1 METKPFPAIKQSV
14 DEFNP
19 NFLDQEA
26 IKQVIDNVDDY
37 MDGNTPPTREQV
49 TNVICVLID
58 LGYINLEQ

>member
-14 DEFNP
+14 GEFNP

-26 IKQVIDNVDDY
+26 LQQVIDNVDDY

-49 TNVICVLID
+49 TTVICVLID
-58 LGYINLEQ
+58 LGYMDLGQ